1 MENKENKLEKK
12 EQSSIHENEVHTDPL
27 TSETIGNQEQS
38 EKSAAKKNEE
48 NEHQDSEY
56 SERNQNESDEEKQ
69 AGVAVQAKGLT
80 IFTEKGQKQLE
91 KLQKEGPVD
100 LNAYAGFWIRFC
112 AYLVDLLIIASLRLM
127 IVRPIVLLFDLDSEG
142 IFSIKN
148 IMSAIIFYAYFV
160 FLTKFTGQT
169 LGKMIF
175 GIRVIPLHGNRL
187 TWDTVIFRELVGR
200 YICHTVKIL
209 YVLAGLLPKKQ
220 GLHDYFAD
228 TCVIH
233 EEVVNKKSVEKL
245 LQQHS

>member
-1 MENKENKLEKK
+1 MEDKENKLEKK
-12 EQSSIHENEVHTDPL
+12 ERSSIHENEVHTDPL
-27 TSETIGNQEQS
+27 TGETNGDQERS
-38 EKSAAKKNEE
+38 EKSVPIKNEE
-48 NEHQDSEY
+48 NEHQARED
-56 SERNQNESDEEKQ
+56 SERNQNALDGEKQ
-69 AGVAVQAKGLT
+69 KGEAERSKGLT

-91 KLQKEGPVD
+91 KLQKEGPFD

-127 IVRPIVLLFDLDSEG
+127 IVRPIVLLLDLDSEG
-142 IFSIKN
+142 VFSVKN
-148 IMSAIIFYAYFV
+148 IMSVIIFYAYFI
-160 FLTKFTGQT
+160 FLTKYTGQT

-233 EEVVNKKSVEKL
+233 EEVVNKQSVEKL
-245 LQQHS
+245 LQQH

>member
-69 AGVAVQAKGLT
+69 AGEAVQAKGLT